1 MGRIFENTTLKEL
14 YSSSEIHKQVDVLA
28 QQVAQDYVPLL
39 AQEGEDFRLILVGVL
54 SGAEPFLSDM
64 ARALSAHF
72 PLGVIEKEYVALSSY
87 RDGVVSGAVRFLL
100 DTKQPLTGAHV
111 LVVED
116 IVDTGKTLAHLI
128 SLLEARLVKSLKV
141 CALID
146 KVASREKEVQTDYVG
161 FRTEDDLWLIGYGL
175 DYNAKGRELPNIQS
189 IHFEDQ

>member
-1 MGRIFENTTLKEL
+1 MSQGFDKTTLEEL
-14 YSSSEIHKQVDVLA
+14 YSSSEIREQVGVLA
-28 QQVAQDYVPLL
+28 KQIATHYAPLL
-39 AQEGEDFRLILVGVL
+39 EQERAGFRLVLVGVL
-54 SGAEPFLSDM
+54 SGAEPFLSDL

-72 PLGVIEKEYVALSSY
+72 PLGFIEKEYVALSSY

-111 LVVED
+111 LIVED

-146 KVASREKEVQTDYVG
+146 KIALREKEVQTDYVG
-161 FRTEDDLWLIGYGL
+161 FRTEEDLWLIGYGL

-189 IHFEDQ
+189 MHFEA